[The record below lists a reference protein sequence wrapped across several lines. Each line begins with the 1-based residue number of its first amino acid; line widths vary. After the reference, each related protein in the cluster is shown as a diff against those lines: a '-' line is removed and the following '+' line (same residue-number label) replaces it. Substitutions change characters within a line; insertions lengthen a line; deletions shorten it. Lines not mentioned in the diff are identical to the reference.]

1 MTRGIRSHH
10 PVSSG
15 QDPKSRIEGA
25 IMILLLLATLV
36 LAFPRG

>member
-1 MTRGIRSHH
+1 MTRGIH
-10 PVSSG
+10 G
-15 QDPKSRIEGA
+15 QGPTSQIEGA